1 MEDRQFARKSLD
13 ARLANWRMHDPA
25 RPHRGWLRAIREA
38 LGMTFK
44 DVAQRMGVSEAT
56 VSGYEKREA
65 DDSITLGSLRRAA
78 EAMNCRL
85 VYAIV
90 PETSLE
96 QVVRDRAA
104 RIVDER
110 LARVGH
116 TMSLENQGV
125 PSTDFAHERERMIDA
140 LLRDEPRSLWRIP

>member
-1 MEDRQFARKSLD
+1 MEDRTFARKSLD
-13 ARLANWRMHDPA
+13 MRLAAWRNLDPV

-38 LGMTFK
+38 LGMTYK
-44 DVAQRMGVSEAT
+44 DVAHRLRVTQAT
-56 VSGYEKREA
+56 ASGFEKREV

-90 PETSLE
+90 PDIALE
-96 QVVRDRAA
+96 QIVRDRAA
-104 RIVDER
+104 HIVDER

-116 TMSLENQGV
+116 TMRLENQEV
-125 PSTDFAHERERMIDA
+125 LPSELADERKQMIDD
-140 LLRDEPRSLWRIP
+140 LLREEPRSLWRVP

>member
-1 MEDRQFARKSLD
+1 
-13 ARLANWRMHDPA
+13 
-25 RPHRGWLRAIREA
+25 
-38 LGMTFK
+38 MTFK